1 MRARFALKRLSVNT
15 NFLQAG
21 GPRRFRSALIQFCS
35 SRDVERNLA
44 ELGAII
50 RDAAAAGALYI
61 QTPEITTVMETDS
74 SLLPQILEP
83 EQGNRALAFYS
94 DLARELRVWL
104 HIGSMAV
111 AVAPRYANRSYL
123 FCPEGQIKARY
134 DKIHLFDALVGDE
147 VFAESRRYIRG
158 NRAVLAK
165 LPWTT
170 LGFSICYDMRFPTL
184 YRALAQA
191 GAEVI
196 AVPSAFIAAS
206 GSSHWHTLL
215 RARAIETQCFIL
227 AAAQAGVHECGR
239 HTNGHS
245 IAISPW
251 GEIIAEADGTATGY
265 ILADIDLT
273 AVTEARRR
281 LPSLDTD
288 HPFTIAH
295 AEDNTVLPNDPV
307 AR

>member
-1 MRARFALKRLSVNT
+1 MTCFSDASGARWFK
-15 NFLQAG
+15 
-21 GPRRFRSALIQFCS
+21 SALIQFCS
-35 SRDVERNLA
+35 GRDVERNLA
-44 ELGAII
+44 ELSTII
-50 RDAAAAGALYI
+50 REAAAAGAHYI

-74 SLLPQILEP
+74 SRLSQVLQP
-83 EQGNRALAFYS
+83 EQGNRALSFYS
-94 DLARELRVWL
+94 ELSRELGIWL

-111 AVAPRYANRSYL
+111 AVAPRYANRSFL
-123 FCPEGQIKARY
+123 FSPEGRIAARY
-134 DKIHLFDALVGDE
+134 DKIHLFDAQVGE
-147 VFAESRRYIRG
+147 QVFAESQRYIRG

-170 LGFSICYDMRFPTL
+170 LGFSICYDMRFPAL

-196 AVPSAFIAAS
+196 AVPSAFIVAS

-215 RARAIETQCFIL
+215 RARAIESQCFIL
-227 AAAQAGVHECGR
+227 AAAQGGVHECGR

-251 GEIIAEADGTATGY
+251 GETIAEADAHTPGF

-288 HPFTIAH
+288 YPFAIEL
-295 AEDNTVLPNDPV
+295 AEDRTTAANGLIT
-307 AR
+307 R

>member
-1 MRARFALKRLSVNT
+1 MT
-15 NFLQAG
+15 NFLQARS
-21 GPRRFRSALIQFCS
+21 PRSFRSALIQICS

-158 NRAVLAK
+158 DRAVLAK

-206 GSSHWHTLL
+206 GSSHWHALL
-215 RARAIETQCFIL
+215 RARAIESQCFIL
-227 AAAQAGVHECGR
+227 AAAQGGVHECGR

-251 GEIIAEADGTATGY
+251 GETIAEADAHTPSF

-281 LPSLDTD
+281 LPSLETD
-288 HPFTIAH
+288 YPFAIEL
-295 AEDNTVLPNDPV
+295 AEDRTTAANGLIT
-307 AR
+307 R